1 MAEKEIKT
9 EVETEETS
17 NTFGGFN
24 NKYVKGAFAA
34 ILSAYAAKKDPYLL
48 KGFADK
54 VDELEKADRERRN
67 KFIES
72 ATSAATTEIAR
83 NKLRRLQRR
92 EKIAPEIKTA
102 VENGMN
108 PVMAGKAYKTG
119 NLATF
124 MKIKASNPTL
134 DINALYTVSE
144 EFKNNMGSFLPNDVI
159 ESITGPTLKLQNAFN
174 NLKEPRRL
182 SPISN
187 LLSDGTDTS
196 AQDEIQRNIDAQT
209 PSSDDY
215 KPIDFSKISLS
226 EQGKRLL
233 EKSGLKKEITLSQAK
248 KDVASTVSGLMKL
261 SVDLDGDT
269 PVFKKDKTNNAI
281 YADDITTK
289 LTLEAQNMT
298 RDVDN
303 PFYNDLPNAI
313 NFVKDKYTTVG
324 KDGVKTINIS
334 KINEGEER
342 NIIPEKWTPSAS
354 TKEEILNLQ
363 RKSNVSEVVDEYQK
377 QIQTIKEDSTLTTV
391 KRNAALKRQTDRYKN
406 KIKGLIKTGKAT
418 QDDLAKI
425 TY

>member
-1 MAEKEIKT
+1 
-9 EVETEETS
+9 
-17 NTFGGFN
+17 
-24 NKYVKGAFAA
+24 
-34 ILSAYAAKKDPYLL
+34 
-48 KGFADK
+48 
-54 VDELEKADRERRN
+54 
-67 KFIES
+67 
-72 ATSAATTEIAR
+72 
-83 NKLRRLQRR
+83 
-92 EKIAPEIKTA
+92 
-102 VENGMN
+102 
-108 PVMAGKAYKTG
+108 
-119 NLATF
+119 
-124 MKIKASNPTL
+124 
-134 DINALYTVSE
+134 
-144 EFKNNMGSFLPNDVI
+144 MGSFLPNDVI
-159 ESITGPTLKLQNAFN
+159 ESIAGPTLKLQNAFN

-187 LLSDGTDTS
+187 LLSDDTDTS
-196 AQDEIQRNIDAQT
+196 AQDEIQKNIDAQT

-248 KDVASTVSGLMKL
+248 KDVASTVSTLMKL